1 MARRC
6 CSMGILGEIL
16 LTALCVLGLSLAG
29 WWLTGRLLRPIPHS
43 AVYAVIPCRGD
54 GDGME
59 QTVRAL
65 VWLRSLGLL
74 NCPVILMDAGLS
86 PMGRETALRL
96 ALRWPDVILWPAEDL
111 KTYISYQ

>member
-1 MARRC
+1 MPPPPHAQM
-6 CSMGILGEIL
+6 SMNLIE
-16 LTALCVLGLSLAG
+16 SLDQAAKPR
-29 WWLTGRLLRPIPHS
+29 LTGRLLRPIPHS

-54 GDGME
+54 GEGME

-96 ALRWPDVILWPAEDL
+96 ALRWPDVVLWPAEDL